1 MFVLR
6 ARPVMVEE
14 IEEVNVVAFE
24 SWLRLKMNIFLIVL
38 VFYNATAL
46 LTQNRRGRTNLK
58 EGHKVRTND
67 FTQHETFCKALDSHV
82 RFSAF
87 AS

>member
-24 SWLRLKMNIFLIVL
+24 SWLRLRMKIFLMVL

-46 LTQNRRGRTNLK
+46 LTQNRRADEPT
-58 EGHKVRTND
+58 
-67 FTQHETFCKALDSHV
+67 
-82 RFSAF
+82 
-87 AS
+87 